1 MKSSDFLNKFKSWYL
16 WKNLIAMAAVVVLLC
31 LGVKFG
37 LDLYTHH
44 GESIPIPNL
53 RHKQL
58 ADAEH
63 ILNSLGLEL
72 QVVDTGY
79 VKSLPADCILEQSL
93 VPGERVKSGHII
105 YVTINSP
112 HSPTMTIPDVIDNC
126 SLREAMA
133 KLTAMEFQDE
143 SPLL

>member
-93 VPGERVKSGHII
+93 VP
-105 YVTINSP
+105 
-112 HSPTMTIPDVIDNC
+112 
-126 SLREAMA
+126 
-133 KLTAMEFQDE
+133 
-143 SPLL
+143 